1 MSVMNASPSA
11 LSALA
16 RDLGAHSQGLRTLG
30 QGGSAT
36 GLWRG
41 LAAWEQ
47 QACEDQWCA
56 ELTHCAP
63 ALDQL
68 AEQIA
73 RYSATVQALQEQ
85 WSRWDARIQGWS
97 AEADRIWA
105 LLASADPGTRVAL
118 EQRWEELT
126 VSIRSG
132 RQTLSGLDDELDEH
146 AVALGQQIRDSWP
159 AQLVRDGING
169 YGIYK
174 GTTRGFTG
182 LTQAALGTG
191 ILSLAVQLSRA
202 VDVAARSRILSDIRL
217 FSDLARRVGPVAR
230 VPLRFVPVAS
240 VVSTASTAIPDL
252 IDGNDY
258 EGWRGTTT
266 QVLAGGA
273 LVGSVAISIPT
284 PVTVGTGAV
293 VVGAY
298 TAWMGGNA
306 VYDNRAVIMRYGSL
320 GFAWAKQ
327 SAAQLAQELPYPDDV
342 QEATGQ
348 WLHDNVVSLPDPGE
362 VKVPV
367 SVGLPGIR
375 VPVNVP
381 IPRIPTIDVD
391 DLNLGLPEIQQWGDY
406 LGPMPPIPIP
416 NPMEF
421 DWPPLLPRTN
431 VAPEAVPPTEMMP

>member
-1 MSVMNASPSA
+1 MEP
-11 LSALA
+11 
-16 RDLGAHSQGLRTLG
+16 LGCPH
-30 QGGSAT
+30 
-36 GLWRG
+36 
-41 LAAWEQ
+41 
-47 QACEDQWCA
+47 
-56 ELTHCAP
+56 P
-63 ALDQL
+63 
-68 AEQIA
+68 
-73 RYSATVQALQEQ
+73 
-85 WSRWDARIQGWS
+85 GWS

-320 GFAWAKQ
+320 GFAWA
-327 SAAQLAQELPYPDDV
+327 S
-342 QEATGQ
+342 
-348 WLHDNVVSLPDPGE
+348 
-362 VKVPV
+362 
-367 SVGLPGIR
+367 R
-375 VPVNVP
+375 VPRNWRRSCP
-381 IPRIPTIDVD
+381 IRTMFRRRPGSGFTTT
-391 DLNLGLPEIQQWGDY
+391 LSLYQIQARSKCQFRSGCRGFGSRSTCPSHGY
-406 LGPMPPIPIP
+406 
-416 NPMEF
+416 
-421 DWPPLLPRTN
+421 PPLTSM
-431 VAPEAVPPTEMMP
+431 T